1 MLKKLALAFL
11 FAILAQGTAFAGHT
25 YKIINNLGRDV
36 CEFYVS
42 AHNENDWGDD
52 MLGALDE
59 CLHHGY
65 NYTYKG
71 QASLA
76 PTHDVR
82 IVFRDGS
89 DLTLTLNQPCP
100 EGATTNFTLN
110 AQ

>member
-52 MLGALDE
+52 MLGGLDE
-59 CLHHGY
+59 CLHHG
-65 NYTYKG
+65 NNTTYEG
-71 QASLA
+71 QASPA

-82 IVFRDGS
+82 VVFRDGTDFTFTINQS
-89 DLTLTLNQPCP
+89 YLEGGNSTFDLT
-100 EGATTNFTLN
+100 AR
-110 AQ
+110 